1 MKILF
6 LTHQIPNPYSGST
19 IRPYHIIKKFSKD
32 YGHNI
37 SLISFL
43 TDSHI
48 PYVDDIK
55 KYCEDTTFFPIND
68 EGNRSKLAIK
78 TISNA
83 FSPLN
88 IYSKI
93 VSKNGVFDIS
103 YYNKKEIQKKI
114 DRIIEMGNFDAIYSD
129 AGMAGYVAK
138 SSLLKI
144 VEPLDTNYKNWL
156 NYFIVNN
163 KFLTKLYWLFRYLQ
177 TFYRETQVYKKFNY
191 CILVTESDKKYLEKY
206 LSNILVIPNGVDIN
220 YFKPIFIEEEYP
232 SLVFVGAMDGIK
244 NVEALLYFYSEI
256 YPKIKEKYPNIKLY
270 IVGKN
275 PHPRICELSKDNSMI
290 VTGFVEDMRPYI
302 AKCSLFICP
311 HLSGSGIKNK
321 VLEAMAMGMP
331 VVSTSIG
338 TLGISVS
345 SGKNVAIADSKE
357 DFIGIILD
365 LLNDEERRKNLGYYG
380 RILVENNYSW
390 DVCSLKLNELFV
402 NIQINSDG

>member
-6 LTHQIPNPYSGST
+6 LTHQIPNTYSGST

-32 YGHNI
+32 YGHEI

-93 VSKNGVFDIS
+93 ISKNGVFDIS

-114 DRIIEMGNFDAIYSD
+114 DRIIQMGNFDAIYSD

-138 SSLLKI
+138 SSLPKI
-144 VEPLDTNYKNWL
+144 VEPLDTNSKNWL
-156 NYFIVNN
+156 HYFIVNN
-163 KFLTKLYWLFRYLQ
+163 NFLTKLYWLFRYLQ
-177 TFYRETQVYKKFNY
+177 TFYRETQIYKKFNY
-191 CILVTESDKKYLEKY
+191 CILVTEDDKKYLEKY

-220 YFKPIFIEEEYP
+220 YFKPIVIEEEYP

-275 PHPRICELSKDNSMI
+275 PHPSVCELSKDNSII

-331 VVSTSIG
+331 VVSTTIG
-338 TLGISVS
+338 AMGLNIS
-345 SGKNVAIADSKE
+345 SGKDIAIADTPR
-357 DFIGIILD
+357 DFIKWTIT
-365 LLNDEERRKNLGYYG
+365 LLEDDELRRMMGLNA
-380 RILVENNYSW
+380 RFLVEKNFSW
-390 DVCSLKLNELFV
+390 DRISDKLNHMFV
-402 NIQINSDG
+402 NL